1 MVNAQLGERQEFIK
15 KYESDVIEVTG
26 RQIMFEKQLENL
38 NEVDKQHDLKMNG
51 QTMMIESIN
60 YEFE

>member
-1 MVNAQLGERQEFIK
+1 MNAQLGERQEFIK

>member
-1 MVNAQLGERQEFIK
+1 VNAQLGERQEFIK